1 MIQGG
6 VTMQLVV
13 EILQIAGLVFVVLII
28 LAIAARATLRK
39 RDTRKSARVDPFGAD
54 APSRGSDER

>member
-1 MIQGG
+1 
-6 VTMQLVV
+6 MQLVV